1 MVNTKNDDLASSFS
15 LPVHRVS
22 KSTASFTAPANI
34 YNVVDKQWLIE
45 TSTTA
50 ARLGA
55 QRSNVELL
63 CLFTCLNKARE
74 LEEKGQD
81 GPKYGND
88 VWIGNIV
95 QWAANNRVSRV
106 SMLVTFFVIRVSMFL
121 YHVIHLPHDIDFYM

>member
-1 MVNTKNDDLASSFS
+1 MVDTKNDVLVSSFS

-34 YNVVDKQWLIE
+34 VDNVVDKEWLIA

-74 LEEKGQD
+74 LQEKGHD

-88 VWIGNIV
+88 VWIGNID

-106 SMLVTFFVIRVSMFL
+106 SMLVTFLIT
-121 YHVIHLPHDIDFYM
+121 

>member
-1 MVNTKNDDLASSFS
+1 MVDTKNDVLVSSFS

-34 YNVVDKQWLIE
+34 DNGVDKEWLIE

-74 LEEKGQD
+74 LEDKGHD
-81 GPKYGND
+81 GPQYGND

-95 QWAANNRVSRV
+95 QWAGNNRVSRV
-106 SMLVTFFVIRVSMFL
+106 SILVTFLIT
-121 YHVIHLPHDIDFYM
+121 